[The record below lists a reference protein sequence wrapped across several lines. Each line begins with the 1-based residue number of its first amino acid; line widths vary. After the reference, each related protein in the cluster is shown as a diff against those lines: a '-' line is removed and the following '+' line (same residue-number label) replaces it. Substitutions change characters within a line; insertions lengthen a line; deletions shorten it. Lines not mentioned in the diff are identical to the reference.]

1 MMNQTHLV
9 LVCRAL
15 FTLPA
20 LMSASY
26 LRRKMPAEQRGSNQQ
41 AAMPMGCIVSDMLWG
56 TKMPLPRSDDRSK
69 GQSSTAESIGSYIDA
84 KLAVYKAASRKAAR
98 RRDYGAELKRLNCEP
113 LVYQKNVWRTPTV
126 EECAAYE
133 DAAFAALSTSHYTYA
148 ANPSAVQPLC
158 GRPAALKLPPR
169 EFNLAMGDDR
179 SRSELLKQL
188 NAAHELPDG
197 RRFRAEEAQLRAC
210 AAEAENKLTRQKL
223 RHVAGDKRELS
234 RQLRDVEDGTE
245 QLKHV
250 SSLLPCYRCSRVFR
264 TCSGVGC
271 ECYFDCA
278 DDDCVECWLN
288 VGHEVQ
294 RPGRGVTKDEMQPCN
309 RVVVAESS
317 MVVSWMS
324 PLDDRGFPPLGNWK
338 RQSGSRSTRHS
349 SHSRERNI

>member
-1 MMNQTHLV
+1 
-9 LVCRAL
+9 
-15 FTLPA
+15 
-20 LMSASY
+20 
-26 LRRKMPAEQRGSNQQ
+26 
-41 AAMPMGCIVSDMLWG
+41 MGCIVSDMLWG

-210 AAEAENKLTRQKL
+210 AAEAENKLARQKL

-234 RQLRDVEDGTE
+234 RQLRDAEDGTE

-250 SSLLPCYRCSRVFR
+250 SSLLQDKEEEVVQFRAETARLSQYGRLESAQQRDHWKACYDDEATKRADEAAKR
-264 TCSGVGC
+264 TKAQS
-271 ECYFDCA
+271 A
-278 DDDCVECWLN
+278 WRECW
-288 VGHEVQ
+288 
-294 RPGRGVTKDEMQPCN
+294 RR
-309 RVVVAESS
+309 AAS
-317 MVVSWMS
+317 
-324 PLDDRGFPPLGNWK
+324 K
-338 RQSGSRSTRHS
+338 RQ
-349 SHSRERNI
+349 EA